1 MTQSDFIG
9 IDLTSSPEKASACI
23 GLDQNLNLAFAGF
36 LHSDTDLVA
45 LVINQAPGVTAID
58 APLTLPKGLCCLEE
72 SCPCRPVQGN
82 GRECERQLAK
92 LGIPCY
98 FTTKRSIIKRMVYRG
113 IELRKRLEG
122 RGYQVIEVYPYASKV
137 RLWGKP
143 VPSKLRSGGLALSRT
158 RLANLLPTLAP
169 YTANFNHD
177 LCDAALAAY
186 TAYLYHQNA
195 TEQIGSLEE
204 GAIYIPET
212 PSE

>member
-1 MTQSDFIG
+1 
-9 IDLTSSPEKASACI
+9 
-23 GLDQNLNLAFAGF
+23 
-36 LHSDTDLVA
+36 
-45 LVINQAPGVTAID
+45 
-58 APLTLPKGLCCLEE
+58 
-72 SCPCRPVQGN
+72 
-82 GRECERQLAK
+82 
-92 LGIPCY
+92 
-98 FTTKRSIIKRMVYRG
+98 MVYRG

-169 YTANFNHD
+169 YTADFNHD